1 MTTWSTRSPE
11 ERALLNPGFC
21 SLVLWSASSAY
32 ANGGRN
38 SMPFDVAFL
47 VLPLVLHKEVRDSLP
62 RTVAT
67 SVPVWL
73 AENPHARVRV
83 PSLAKTLLPFTREA
97 LVFGGV
103 NHLFDLSGGVV
114 RAFNDRRRVVAAAGE
129 SSPEVRTCVS
139 RASLVGKWLGAAGS
153 PETVMALFGVRP

>member
-1 MTTWSTRSPE
+1 MTTWSRRSPE

-21 SLVLWSASSAY
+21 SMVLWSACNAY
-32 ANGGRN
+32 ANASGG
-38 SMPFDVAFL
+38 SMPLDIAFL
-47 VLPLVLHKEVRDSLP
+47 VLPLVLHQEVRDSLP

-73 AENPHARVRV
+73 AEHPHAQVRV
-83 PSLAKTLLPFTREA
+83 PSLARTLLPFTREA

-103 NHLFDLSGGVV
+103 NHVLELSDGVI
-114 RAFNDRRRVVAAAGE
+114 RPCQDRRHDVAAA
-129 SSPEVRTCVS
+129 SQASTDMRTCVNQ
-139 RASLVGKWLGAAGS
+139 AALVGRWLGAAGS